1 MSFPSGYN
9 SRGQAPGCGNRGPA
23 RVWLIT
29 FLAPLFFF
37 LADVALAATGQSPA
51 PLPASPVSIGGV
63 LQVLFGLVVVLATV
77 AGAAW
82 ILKRLAPG
90 QVSAGGAIKLIGG
103 IAVGPKERVVVVE
116 IGETWLVVG
125 VAPGQ
130 VSALHNMPRVEAFQG
145 VAPSGHADQRFAVW
159 LKDIMNRRGAGAGR

>member
-1 MSFPSGYN
+1 MSFFSGHGT
-9 SRGQAPGCGNRGPA
+9 RGQA
-23 RVWLIT
+23 
-29 FLAPLFFF
+29 LAVAIALQIAVSFF
-37 LADVALAATGQSPA
+37 LAGFAFAEPGQAPA
-51 PLPASPVSIGGV
+51 QLPASPVSIGGV
-63 LQVLFGLVVVLATV
+63 LQVLFGLIVVLATV

-116 IGETWLVVG
+116 VGDTWLVVG

-130 VSALHNMPRVEAFQG
+130 VSALHNMPRLEIFQNA
-145 VAPSGHADQRFAVW
+145 APSGSADQRFAVW
-159 LKDIMNRRGAGAGR
+159 LREVIKRRGAEAGK

>member
-1 MSFPSGYN
+1 MSSPPGHTT
-9 SRGQAPGCGNRGPA
+9 RGQAPGCKNRGRA
-23 RVWLIT
+23 GASATASLMLLL
-29 FLAPLFFF
+29 FL
-37 LADVALAATGQSPA
+37 LAGSAFAAQGQAPA
-51 PLPASPVSIGGV
+51 PLPASPVSIGGI
-63 LQVLFGLVVVLATV
+63 LQVLFGLIVVLATV

-116 IGETWLVVG
+116 VGDTWLVVG

-130 VSALHNMPRVEAFQG
+130 VSALHNMPRLET
-145 VAPSGHADQRFAVW
+145 VANAAQAGTVDQRFAAW
-159 LKDIMNRRGAGAGR
+159 LREVTNRRNAGVGK

>member
-1 MSFPSGYN
+1 MWG
-9 SRGQAPGCGNRGPA
+9 
-23 RVWLIT
+23 VT
-29 FLAPLFFF
+29 FLTPLFFF
-37 LADVALAATGQSPA
+37 LADVAFATTGQSPA

-63 LQVLFGLVVVLATV
+63 LQVLFGLIVVLATV
-77 AGAAW
+77 AGSAW

-116 IGETWLVVG
+116 VGETWLVVG

-145 VAPSGHADQRFAVW
+145 AAPSDHADQRFAVW

>member
-1 MSFPSGYN
+1 MSFSSGHN
-9 SRGQAPGCGNRGPA
+9 SRGQAPGCDNRGRTRLWA
-23 RVWLIT
+23 VIW
-29 FLAPLFFF
+29 LAPLLFF
-37 LADVALAATGQSPA
+37 LADVAFAIAGQAPA
-51 PLPASPVSIGGV
+51 PLPASPVSISGL

-116 IGETWLVVG
+116 VGDTWLVVG

-130 VSALHNMPRVEAFQG
+130 VSALHNMPRLETFQD
-145 VAPSGHADQRFAVW
+145 ATSSAHADQRFAVW
-159 LKDIMNRRGAGAGR
+159 LKDIMNRRGVGAGR